1 MAPIPPAQVDKLIV
15 EEGSKTGTV
24 KLVGNPT
31 TFRIAN
37 NNDAGFEAMVDV
49 LISAK
54 GNSKNIQL
62 DIDPGNEID
71 RIDFE
76 SLVENKIHSFLE
88 IH

>member
-1 MAPIPPAQVDKLIV
+1 MASILLAQVDKLIV

-24 KLVGNPT
+24 KHVGNPT

-37 NNDAGFEAMVDV
+37 NSDTGFEAMVDA

-54 GNSKNIQL
+54 GNSRNVQL

-76 SLVENKIHSFLE
+76 SL
-88 IH
+88 